1 MSEKKTNSIGSRL
14 IGHYDGK
21 SKNAG
26 LSNYRKTEPLF
37 FTYINFE
44 MLRSVWGYKIED
56 LESYFLLDFVD
67 KYGVY
72 PICNNKTS
80 AEILKNELITSFR
93 INWEYF
99 K

>member
-1 MSEKKTNSIGSRL
+1 
-14 IGHYDGK
+14 
-21 SKNAG
+21 
-26 LSNYRKTEPLF
+26 
-37 FTYINFE
+37 
-44 MLRSVWGYKIED
+44 MLRSVWEFKIED
-56 LESYFLLDFVD
+56 LENYFLLDFLD

-80 AEILKNELITSFR
+80 SEILKNELITSFR